1 MKIAVWIVFALLSA
15 LWTGGALL
23 VIGLSEWA
31 AQLLGSG
38 DAAALS
44 TAAAQWP
51 VPAWVSLWLD
61 PASIKLAQEAALWAL
76 TASRDVLPML
86 GSAMG
91 WLEPLIWLL
100 WLLGMVIML
109 VLAVAAHLLL
119 GRLPRL
125 ETLQQRAGF

>member
-15 LWTGGALL
+15 LWTGGSLL
-23 VIGLSEWA
+23 VIALSEWA
-31 AQLLGSG
+31 AQLLASG
-38 DAAALS
+38 DAAAVG

-61 PASIKLAQEAALWAL
+61 PASIKLAQDAVLWAI
-76 TASRDVLPML
+76 TASHDVLPML

-100 WLLGMVIML
+100 WLLGMVILL
-109 VLAVAAHLLL
+109 VLALAGHLLL
-119 GRLPRL
+119 GRIPRL
-125 ETLQQRAGF
+125 ETLKQRAGL

>member
-1 MKIAVWIVFALLSA
+1 MKIAVWIVFAFLSA

-23 VIGLSEWA
+23 VIALSEWA

-38 DAAALS
+38 DAATVGA
-44 TAAAQWP
+44 AAAQWP

-61 PASIKLAQEAALWAL
+61 PASIKLAQEAVLWAL
-76 TASRDVLPML
+76 TAGRDVLPML

-91 WLEPLIWLL
+91 WLEPLIWLI

-109 VLAVAAHLLL
+109 VLAVAGHLLL

-125 ETLQQRAGF
+125 ETLRQRAGF

>member
-23 VIGLSEWA
+23 VIALSEWA
-31 AQLLGSG
+31 AQLLASG
-38 DAAALS
+38 DAAAVG

-61 PASIKLAQEAALWAL
+61 PASIKLAQEAVLWAL
-76 TASRDVLPML
+76 SAGRDVLPML

-100 WLLGMVIML
+100 WLLGMVLML
-109 VLAVAAHLLL
+109 VLAIAGHLLL
-119 GRLPRL
+119 GRLPSL
-125 ETLQQRAGF
+125 DALKQRAGI